1 MTIIT
6 VLHSRCTLFR
16 FCICFTFKTFSNL
29 ILWIGESHI
38 HGFRWITS
46 FVGTFEVG
54 KRAAVYF
61 AFDALLKRL
70 VRNVTIS
77 ELLVDDTFNG
87 QRYKTSFGEM
97 CVSVGGN
104 EIDFA
109 DGKVASVFGDVEGIT
124 YISTISK
131 NKG

>member
-1 MTIIT
+1 MHA
-6 VLHSRCTLFR
+6 LSLLYLL
-16 FCICFTFKTFSNL
+16 TFKTFSNL

-70 VRNVTIS
+70 VRNVTIG

-87 QRYKTSFGEM
+87 QSYKTSFGEM

-124 YISTISK
+124 CISTIPK
-131 NKG
+131 K